1 MHEFHN
7 DRGWTSEW
15 TYYSMFFVQVS
26 DYHYIPD
33 TPKMSDRLRVC
44 LQEND
49 EVKF

>member
-1 MHEFHN
+1 MNFTMIVDEYLN
-7 DRGWTSEW
+7 DL
-15 TYYSMFFVQVS
+15 YYSMFFVQVS

>member
-7 DRGWTSEW
+7 DHGWISECPD
-15 TYYSMFFVQVS
+15 YSIYIVQVS

>member
-1 MHEFHN
+1 MNFTMIVDEYLN
-7 DRGWTSEW
+7 DLIILS
-15 TYYSMFFVQVS
+15 FVQVS